1 MGADNFGS
9 SVVNDQIKVVIF
21 IQEVVLVGLNNCA
34 YPVEVR
40 GFDFTGH
47 EETIAPSVFP

>member
-1 MGADNFGS
+1 MGADNFES
-9 SVVNDQIKVVIF
+9 SGVNDQIKVVIF
-21 IQEVVLVGLNNCA
+21 SQEVVLVGLNNCA
-34 YPVEVR
+34 HPFEVR